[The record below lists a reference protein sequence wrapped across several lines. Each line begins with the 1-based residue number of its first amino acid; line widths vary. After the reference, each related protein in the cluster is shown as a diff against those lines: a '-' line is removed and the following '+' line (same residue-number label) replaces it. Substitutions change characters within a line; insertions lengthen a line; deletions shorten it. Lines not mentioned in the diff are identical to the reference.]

1 MKHKVIHPMGWDAF
15 GLPAE
20 NAAIEHQIQPSIWT
34 RQNIKSMKAQLD
46 QMACLFDW
54 DREFATCDPSYYKWT
69 QYLFIQMFKSGL
81 AYQKEAMVNWDPIDQ
96 TVLGL
101 SISLGHNHLLL

>member
-1 MKHKVIHPMGWDAF
+1 MGWDAF

-20 NAAIEHQIQPSIWT
+20 NAAIERQIQPSIWT
-34 RQNIKSMKAQLD
+34 RQNIESMKSQLD

-54 DREFATCDPSYYKWT
+54 EREFATCDPKYYKWT
-69 QYLFIQMFKSGL
+69 QYLFIKMFKSGL

-96 TVLGL
+96 TVLGM
-101 SISLGHNHLLL
+101 SNVNTIF